1 MPVLSGE
8 VLDRFTG
15 EPISGAIVN
24 ADGYRAYTGADG
36 SFHITIPEGT
46 YTVTVY
52 APGYDTETTSVTVV
66 GDTSITILLTP
77 IVHTL
82 T

>member
-15 EPISGAIVN
+15 SAVAGAIVN
-24 ADGYRAYTGADG
+24 VDGYRAYTGASG
-36 SFHITIPEGT
+36 TFHISLPEGT
-46 YTVTVY
+46 YTVTVS
-52 APGYDTETTSVTVV
+52 APGYDTETTSVTVI

-77 IVHTL
+77 IAHTL
-82 T
+82 

>member
-15 EPISGAIVN
+15 NPVHGAIVN

-36 SFHITIPEGT
+36 SFHISLPEGT
-46 YTVTVY
+46 YTVTVS

-66 GDTSITILLTP
+66 TDSHISILLTP

>member
-15 EPISGAIVN
+15 NPVAGAIVN
-24 ADGYRAYTGADG
+24 ANGYRAYTGADG
-36 SFHITIPEGT
+36 TFTITIPEGT

-52 APGYDTETTSVTVV
+52 APGYDTETTSVTVT

-77 IVHTL
+77 IAHTL
-82 T
+82 